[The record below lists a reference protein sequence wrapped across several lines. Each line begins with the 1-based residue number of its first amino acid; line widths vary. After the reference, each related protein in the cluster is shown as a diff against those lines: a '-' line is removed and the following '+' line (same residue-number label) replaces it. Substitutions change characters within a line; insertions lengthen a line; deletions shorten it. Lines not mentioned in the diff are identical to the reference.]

1 MSKNSLYWYKYT
13 KEKLFLQILLQ
24 KNNIYKEIMD
34 IGKIFQSFRSG
45 SLNINDNATKYHV
58 EENPIVLLG
67 MFKKL
72 IQNNIIF
79 SKKIETHLGKSLR
92 DIDKAQIR
100 KAGEFVV
107 YNRAWNYI
115 SKIDLNSEMNVDA
128 IKLTSSKE
136 LKKCLNLSIYFFEY
150 LEEYEK
156 CSHIKKILDNVE
168 LFLAENLEI

>member
-1 MSKNSLYWYKYT
+1 MSKNSLYYDKYT
-13 KEKLFLQILLQ
+13 KEKLVLQIFLQ

-34 IGKIFQSFRSG
+34 ISKIFQSFRSG
-45 SLNINDNATKYHV
+45 SFGNEDNSIKYQV

-72 IQNNIIF
+72 IQNNMVF
-79 SKKIETHLGKSLR
+79 TKKIETHLGKSLR
-92 DIDKAQIR
+92 DIDKNQIK

-115 SKIDLNSEMNVDA
+115 SKVNYKDEMYLDA
-128 IKLTSSKE
+128 LRITSNKD
-136 LKKCLNLSIYFFEY
+136 LKKCLNLAIYFFED

-156 CSHIKKILDNVE
+156 CNHIKKILDKVE
-168 LFLAENLEI
+168 LFLAENLEF